1 MNSSNPRTK
10 IGKTRLFL
18 ICLSH
23 VHLGS
28 HLMLLMKS
36 FIVRRAKHLKG
47 LFTLGKNVVAIM
59 TTKSPNWKMIICPFL
74 ANAICVSP
82 SEGEIPGVN
91 GSYIMLETN
100 NQNVKT
106 YKLW

>member
-1 MNSSNPRTK
+1 
-10 IGKTRLFL
+10 
-18 ICLSH
+18 
-23 VHLGS
+23 
-28 HLMLLMKS
+28 
-36 FIVRRAKHLKG
+36 
-47 LFTLGKNVVAIM
+47 M